1 MELPHCFTHSA
12 PGGSSYGPPAAAA
25 AASAVHA
32 ALDVASDTQPH
43 VRQQALTL
51 LTALAQQHG
60 AADNS
65 ISTAQVD
72 AIFQRLCVIAATDTT
87 AKLRL
92 QALQSL
98 AGK

>member
-1 MELPHCFTHSA
+1 MELPHSA
-12 PGGSSYGPPAAAA
+12 PGGSSCGPPAAAA
-25 AASAVHA
+25 AASAVQA
-32 ALDVASDTQPH
+32 AIGLASDTQPH
-43 VRQQALTL
+43 VRQQAMTL

-60 AADNS
+60 ASDS
-65 ISTAQVD
+65 ISTSQVD

>member
-1 MELPHCFTHSA
+1 
-12 PGGSSYGPPAAAA
+12 
-25 AASAVHA
+25 
-32 ALDVASDTQPH
+32 
-43 VRQQALTL
+43 